1 MVKKI
6 ISVFI
11 LCILISMCFLQ
22 VKALEATSWEDLTIA
37 DIDEAIRTCIEDGR
51 SQDISNIYMVYIGA
65 EDINAADFDTYE
77 KAQHYVE
84 IASYLL
90 EKLEE
95 DETGTLRGAIGN
107 VGVGEDQYWVRIENN
122 IAIAS
127 QVEKPSTG
135 GGDNN
140 GGSGTGGTSTE
151 EKAWND
157 YTIEDYRGNGEKG
170 LPEMWEIIKN
180 VPVANLT
187 KEEKVYYIQCL
198 DAINQN
204 KQNVDYNFSAEVS
217 SEIDNLYDKV
227 WDTYKEELEGTAAE
241 KIIVGD
247 KPIYENPLI
256 NYSGTVAA
264 QNVTPDDII
273 SDADTFLQDGQNSDI
288 ATINQDNAD
297 TALKSIYNIL
307 LAIGITVTV
316 VWGLIIAIKLMMSSV
331 EEKAEYKKMLWPY
344 LVGCIVIFGSFAIW
358 KIVIVAMNNV
368 L

>member
-1 MVKKI
+1 M
-6 ISVFI
+6 
-11 LCILISMCFLQ
+11 
-22 VKALEATSWEDLTIA
+22 
-37 DIDEAIRTCIEDGR
+37 
-51 SQDISNIYMVYIGA
+51 
-65 EDINAADFDTYE
+65 
-77 KAQHYVE
+77 E
-84 IASYLL
+84 I
-90 EKLEE
+90 
-95 DETGTLRGAIGN
+95 
-107 VGVGEDQYWVRIENN
+107 
-122 IAIAS
+122 
-127 QVEKPSTG
+127 
-135 GGDNN
+135 
-140 GGSGTGGTSTE
+140 TSTE

-344 LVGCIVIFGSFAIW
+344 LIGCIVIFGSFAIW
-358 KIVIVAMNNV
+358 KIVIVVMNNV